1 MEYEFYEWAHYC
13 FDSEIN
19 WYILKRFKNDF
30 LKLAQMKKVKSE
42 SIKKKKINNIT
53 KQKPIPKKSKSKNKL
68 TKLKYQ
74 IITMVFVMLSYFSG
88 FT

>member
-1 MEYEFYEWAHYC
+1 
-13 FDSEIN
+13 
-19 WYILKRFKNDF
+19 
-30 LKLAQMKKVKSE
+30 MKKVKSE